1 MPSLKMFDVRDNPIN
16 ESDLNVGVRKIYDS
30 TVLHVSKA
38 SRRGLVSRALTVRK
52 LVEEN
57 RERQLRLFAEQEKAA
72 KRAEKE
78 ERLAASA
85 KKKKR

>member
-1 MPSLKMFDVRDNPIN
+1 M
-16 ESDLNVGVRKIYDS
+16 NVGVRKIYDS
-30 TVLHVSKA
+30 TVLHVSKS

-72 KRAEKE
+72 KKQEKAEM
-78 ERLAASA
+78 LVAS
-85 KKKKR
+85 KKKR